1 MINRIEQWWKDVLKW
16 KERFESIGTN
26 SSQNRYLLKQQLH
39 KYEQITSAKI
49 KNPTIDEKISKNKLL
64 QEKKVL
70 EKMLYPNT
78 ILRSFRNLQL
88 VFGKIAKTL
97 RFSNA
102 DQNKINLQQPKF
114 RTQIEKLGVNINSIP
129 ATINFLSQKPTSELL
144 PDNQVL
150 DTRIVISEDRRRLDG
165 LQFSLN
171 VGGNQER
178 SIFLDSN
185 GTLDKSSA
193 INLLQGRPVLVNDKW
208 IIPDLNDRD
217 HAGNIKLKEISVS
230 NFDIAQEIKKISGLK
245 ISSDQVSEMV
255 SALLAGKRV
264 DLNTKKYPGL
274 SIEANP
280 LGRSL
285 HFIKDNKKVKL
296 DGTSTTPAK
305 MKMEIA
311 HRNPIEGKRNRTKLN

>member
-26 SSQNRYLLKQQLH
+26 SSQNRYLLKEQLR

-49 KNPTIDEKISKNKLL
+49 KHPTIDEKISKNKLL

-88 VFGKIAKTL
+88 VFGKIARTIG
-97 RFSNA
+97 FSNA
-102 DQNKINLQQPKF
+102 DPNKINLQQPKF
-114 RTQIEKLGVNINSIP
+114 RTPLEKLGISPSSIP
-129 ATINFLSQKPTSELL
+129 AAINVLSQKPTSELL

-171 VGGNQER
+171 KGGNQER
-178 SIFLDSN
+178 SIFLDSD
-185 GTLDKSSA
+185 GPLDKSSA

-208 IIPDLNDRD
+208 LIPDLNDRD
-217 HAGNIKLKEISVS
+217 HAGNIKHKEISVS
-230 NFDIAQEIKKISGLK
+230 NFDIAQEIKKIPGLK
-245 ISSDQVSEMV
+245 INSDRLSEMV
-255 SALLAGKRV
+255 SALIAGKRV
-264 DLNTKKYPGL
+264 ELNTKKYRGL

-285 HFIKDNKKVKL
+285 HFIKDNKRVKL
-296 DGTSTTPAK
+296 DENGVIAAK
-305 MKMEIA
+305 IKMEIT
-311 HRNPIEGKRNRTKLN
+311 HRKTVEGKRNRTKLN